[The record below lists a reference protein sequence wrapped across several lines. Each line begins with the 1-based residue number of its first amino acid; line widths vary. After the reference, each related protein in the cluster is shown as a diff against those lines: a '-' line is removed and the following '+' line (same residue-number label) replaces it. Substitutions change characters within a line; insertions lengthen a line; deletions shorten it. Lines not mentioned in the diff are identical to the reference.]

1 MRHGQSVG
9 EKVEVTQKTP
19 VGDSRVLGCQGNH
32 CYDKWVKFLFYLYP
46 ERHVQPNVITSGH
59 LSPD

>member
-9 EKVEVTQKTP
+9 EKVEVTQRTP
-19 VGDSRVLGCQGNH
+19 VGDSRVLGCRGNH
-32 CYDKWVKFLFYLYP
+32 SKWVKFLFYLYP